1 MRRLFQ
7 SFAARLNFYILT
19 LTIIIFCCIA
29 VVFHIYSQIQEEE
42 EAVFYTHSLLDNMI
56 LKIEQKLT
64 DVENSVINTLPKIK
78 QNKQLPHT
86 LRKIVEEMVL
96 SNTSMKGGGIAFV
109 PYHYPTEGEY
119 FMEYIYLD
127 TLNNVCRK
135 RLGGEEY
142 DYFKKE
148 WYMEAKQLKCGIWT
162 EPYYDVGGG
171 DALMT
176 TYALPLMNDEGE
188 VYAVLTADFS
198 LKNFM
203 IDIDRFK
210 PYSDSYSFLLSRKG
224 TYMTHRA
231 KSSILSETF
240 FSPTEKYSNKKLELL
255 GKEMQQGKTGTLR
268 MKIENADVLA
278 FYASI
283 PSVGWSICNICFYKT
298 IMGDLASAEFIMIL
312 IFLTGIVVLFI
323 CISWLVKHE
332 MKPLE
337 QFAIVAH
344 RIASGNFDYPL
355 PNIKSADEI
364 STLRDSFVFMQ
375 HSLTN
380 YIEELKVSTAANE
393 RIKNE
398 LDIASLIQTGMLL
411 KTFPAYPER
420 QEFDLYAT
428 LISAR
433 EVGGDLYD
441 FRLMGNK
448 LYFVVGDVS
457 GKGIPASLVMA
468 ITQSMFRT
476 ISAQTDSPGRILSVI
491 NQSIS
496 ENNEW
501 NMFVTM
507 FVGVL
512 NLDTGELLFCN
523 AGHNVPLFI
532 SPQGEVMY
540 LKVKSNLPV
549 GLMND
554 FDYVEE
560 SINLECGSR
569 LLLYTDGVTEAENEA
584 HELFSEQRLED
595 EVVLSLSV
603 STTEQLVKRILKT
616 VNAFVNKAEQSDDI
630 TLLALSYKGSSKE
643 KPLAQHILKIEN
655 KIESVS
661 CLEEFLNTLA
671 DVMPLSNSQKMFL
684 NVALEE
690 ALSNII
696 LYAYP
701 EGTCGEIT
709 LTATCYEHEL
719 DFLFVDKGISF
730 NPLVEAEEVDTTL
743 SLEDRPV
750 GRLGIFLIRKLMDEL
765 SYQRNNGENRL
776 YMKKKL

>member
-1 MRRLFQ
+1 MFR

-19 LTIIIFCCIA
+19 LTVILFCCIA

-42 EAVFYTHSLLDNMI
+42 EAAFYTHSLLDNMI
-56 LKIEQKLT
+56 LKIENNLA
-64 DVENSVINTLPKIK
+64 VIENSVVNTLPKIE
-78 QNKQLPHT
+78 QNLQHPQM

-96 SNTSMKGGGIAFV
+96 SNTSLKGGCIAFE
-109 PYHYPTEGEY
+109 PYFYSAEGKY

-127 TLNNVCRK
+127 TLNNVSQK

-148 WYMEAKQLKCGIWT
+148 WYMEAKQLKYGIWT

-171 DALMT
+171 DVLMT
-176 TYALPLMNDEGE
+176 TYALPLIDDRGE

-198 LKNFM
+198 LKDFM
-203 IDIDRFK
+203 TEIDRFE
-210 PYSDSYSFLLSRKG
+210 PYSDGYSFLLSRKG
-224 TYMTHRA
+224 TYMTHWDK
-231 KSSILSETF
+231 KSIIDETF
-240 FSPTEKYSNKKLELL
+240 FSPTEKYRNKKLELL
-255 GKEMQQGKTGTLR
+255 GKEMRLGKTGTLR
-268 MKIENADVLA
+268 MEIKNADVLA

-283 PSVGWSICNICFYKT
+283 PSVRWSICNICFYKT
-298 IMGDLASAEFIMIL
+298 IMGDLASVEFIMIL
-312 IFLTGIVVLFI
+312 IFLTGIAILFI

-337 QFAIVAH
+337 QIAIVAH

-355 PNIKSADEI
+355 PDIKSVDEI

-380 YIEELKVSTAANE
+380 YIEELKVSTATNE

-398 LDIASLIQTGMLL
+398 LDIACLIQMGMLP

-420 QEFDLYAT
+420 PEFDLYAT

-441 FRLMGNK
+441 FRLMGDK
-448 LYFVVGDVS
+448 LYFAVGDVS

-476 ISAQTDSPGRILSVI
+476 ISAQTDSPSRILSVI

-507 FVGVL
+507 FVGIL
-512 NLDTGELLFCN
+512 NMDTGELLYCN
-523 AGHNVPLFI
+523 AGHNAPLFI
-532 SPQGEVMY
+532 SPQNEVIY
-540 LKVKSNLPV
+540 LKVKPNLPV

-554 FDYVEE
+554 FNYQEE

-569 LLLYTDGVTEAENEA
+569 LLFYTDGVTEAENKV

-603 STTEQLVKRILKT
+603 LTSEQLVKQILKA
-616 VNAFVNKAEQSDDI
+616 VNAFVGDAEQSDDI
-630 TLLALSYKGSSKE
+630 TLLALSYEGSSKD
-643 KPLAQHILKIEN
+643 KPLAQEVLKVEN

-661 CLEEFLNTLA
+661 CLVEFLDRLA
-671 DVMPLSNSQKMFL
+671 DVIPLSNSLKMFL

-701 EGTCGEIT
+701 KDTCGDIT
-709 LTATCYEHEL
+709 LTVTCYEHEL
-719 DFLFVDKGISF
+719 NFLLVDKGIPF
-730 NPLVEAEEVDTTL
+730 DPLFEAEKVDITL
-743 SLEDRPV
+743 SLEDRPI
-750 GRLGIFLIRKLMDEL
+750 GGLGIFLIRKLMDEL
-765 SYQRNNGENRL
+765 SYQRNNGENQL